1 MSAEPLVV
9 IGAGEHAR
17 VVVDAALAGHD
28 RWAVLGVVTAERTT
42 ADRAADG
49 DASIAGLE
57 DLGDDT
63 TFLARLDATT
73 TAARPALIV
82 GVGAPTEPDVRRA
95 IVARYASLARWATV
109 LHPAATLA
117 PSATIEPGAAVLA
130 GAIVGPGAWVGAHA
144 VVNSGAIIEHDV
156 VLGAFSQVGPG
167 AVVGGATTIGDGAFV
182 GLGARIRDHLAI
194 GAGAV
199 VGMGA
204 VVVSDVAADTTVL
217 GVPARPRGAA
227 DAAGPSR

>member
-28 RWAVLGVVTAERTT
+28 RWYVLGVVTAERTASGGT
-42 ADRAADG
+42 ANG

-57 DLGDDT
+57 VLGDDA
-63 TFLARLDATT
+63 TFLARLDASTM
-73 TAARPALIV
+73 AARPALIV
-82 GVGAPTEPDVRRA
+82 GVGAPTDPDVRRT
-95 IVARYASLARWATV
+95 IVARYESLARWATV

-130 GAIVGPGAWVGAHA
+130 GAIVGPGARIGAHA
-144 VVNSGAIIEHDV
+144 VVNSGAIVEHDV

-182 GLGARIRDHLAI
+182 GLGARIRDHVAI
-194 GAGAV
+194 GAGSV

-204 VVVSDVAADTTVL
+204 VVVSDVPAGQTVL
-217 GVPARPRGAA
+217 GIPARPRDAA
-227 DAAGPSR
+227 ATAGPSR